1 MKFKEGSVLIEFV
14 IYIPICLLIIISI
27 FYIAIDKVNIVK
39 KRSEMIQKLNEDVDS
54 KSFNVFSKNTEISES
69 FSLSSVYGL
78 IEDEI
83 SVNMF
88 SGVKRARNI
97 LSNIK
102 LLKDILVDIGFDE
115 RFMKE
120 INLSGSFR

>member
-1 MKFKEGSVLIEFV
+1 MKFKEGSVLIEFA

-54 KSFNVFSKNTEISES
+54 KAFNVFSRNTEISES

-115 RFMKE
+115 KLMEE